1 MSRTRCV
8 QFYWRKL
15 CRLLRYSRSVQ
26 ASRLI
31 KEAMAQ
37 RARLI
42 LGQYRAFRFRRAL
55 TRHIQNKKAV
65 VLQKI
70 LRKVLLRNRWT
81 HYESNITKIL
91 RIQACFRML
100 KWRRKFRKHLRIRA
114 QQERAVKSFERGYMA
129 LYNQKPSGR
138 RKNKINRLLQE

>member
-26 ASRLI
+26 ASRMI
-31 KEAMAQ
+31 KQAIEG

-42 LGQYRAFRFRRAL
+42 LRQFRVFRFRRAL

-70 LRKVLLRNRWT
+70 LRKVLLRNKWT
-81 HYESNITKIL
+81 YYEQNIGKIL
-91 RIQACFRML
+91 TI
-100 KWRRKFRKHLRIRA
+100 
-114 QQERAVKSFERGYMA
+114 
-129 LYNQKPSGR
+129 
-138 RKNKINRLLQE
+138 